1 LYSLFSICTTIPF
14 KRYQI
19 SNLNNAWWINWGKFG
34 NDNASIVS
42 DGLEIKQKLVFN
54 FATKPEIFS
63 HFLLLMKWKDLKELT
78 MMDVSL
84 QTKKK
89 RQDKKIL
96 SLKLARIWLT
106 ITLHNKYFNFLL
118 KFTLILS
125 CFHQNKNSFLKLK
138 LHLS

>member
-1 LYSLFSICTTIPF
+1 MRAFCL
-14 KRYQI
+14 
-19 SNLNNAWWINWGKFG
+19 INWGKFG

-106 ITLHNKYFNFLL
+106 ITLHNKYFNFLF

-125 CFHQNKNSFLKLK
+125 CFYQNKFSFFKIKTSFILIAEVKIFFYFWK
-138 LHLS
+138 S